1 MLKKITKLG
10 QILGLAT
17 SSIVFSQTGNV
28 GINTPNPGSTI
39 DINGSLAANYT
50 AINTASYN
58 LTATDFH
65 VSYNGTANAVFNL
78 PAAINGVGN
87 FKGRLYTIKNNTNFT
102 ITVNSA
108 APETI
113 NGNASISIPANQ
125 SAQLINTGLTGASST
140 WEIVSEGSS
149 ASNYT
154 ASNGLSISG
163 TDVKLGGTLS
173 QATNIATAG
182 NNLSING
189 GGKVLIGTNTV
200 PTGAANSKIVID
212 NGTTNGALQ
221 IKDGTQ
227 QLGYVLTSDANG
239 LATWSS
245 TVTTAFA
252 NNWTSYSG
260 TLVNPFTAPTGG
272 GNLPTGISVVIPAKG
287 WYFFRSGIAINS
299 ECNDYTFYINGIGD
313 VWKSYCTSNTAVFMA
328 PRDQNRVLYFSTPGT
343 YTILAVKTNGNIP
356 GSFNAGNPSFYLDFV
371 KFQN

>member
-10 QILGLAT
+10 QILGLLT
-17 SSIVFSQTGNV
+17 SSLVFSQVGNV

-39 DINGSLAANYT
+39 DINGSLAAHYT
-50 AINTASYN
+50 AVSTTSYN
-58 LTATDFH
+58 LNSSDFH
-65 VSYNGTANAVFNL
+65 VSYNGPANAVFNL
-78 PAAINGVGN
+78 PAAISGSGN
-87 FKGRLYTIKNNTNFT
+87 FKGRMYTIKNNTNFT
-102 ITVNSA
+102 VTVNSA

-113 NGNASISIPANQ
+113 NGNTSITVPPNQ
-125 SAQLINTGLTGASST
+125 SAQVINTGLTGASST
-140 WEIVSEGSS
+140 WEVSMGSS
-149 ASNYT
+149 SIT
-154 ASNGLSISG
+154 ASNGLSITG

-189 GGKVLIGTNTV
+189 AGKVLIGTTTV
-200 PTGAANSKIVID
+200 PAGAANSKIVID

-260 TLVNPFTAPTGG
+260 TLVNPFTGTTGG
-272 GNLPTGISVVIPAKG
+272 GNLATGISVQIPAKG

-299 ECNDYTFYINGIGD
+299 DCNDYTFYINGIGD
-313 VWKSYCTSNTAVFMA
+313 VWKSYCTSNTPIYMA

-343 YTILAVKTNGNIP
+343 YTVLAVKTNGVVPIT
-356 GSFNAGNPSFYLDFV
+356 FNAGNPTFYLDFV

>member
-1 MLKKITKLG
+1 MIKKITKLG
-10 QILGLAT
+10 QILGVLA
-17 SSIVFSQTGNV
+17 SSFVFSQAGNI

-39 DINGSLAANYT
+39 DINGSIAANYT

-58 LTATDFH
+58 LNSADFH

-87 FKGRLYTIKNNTNFT
+87 FKGRMYTIKNNTNFT
-102 ITVNSA
+102 VTLNSA

-113 NGNASISIPANQ
+113 NGNTSIVVPANQ
-125 SAQLINTGLTGASST
+125 SIQLINTGLTGTNST
-140 WEIVSEGSS
+140 WEIVSASSS
-149 ASNYT
+149 AGNYT

-173 QATNIATAG
+173 QPTNIATAG

-189 GGKVLIGTNTV
+189 TGKILVGTNTV
-200 PTGAANSKIVID
+200 PAGSANSKIVID
-212 NGTTNGALQ
+212 NGTNNGALQ

-260 TLVNPFTAPTGG
+260 TLVNPFTGSTGG
-272 GNLPTGISVVIPAKG
+272 GNLATGISVVIPARG

-299 ECNDYTFYINGIGD
+299 DCNDYTFYINGIGD
-313 VWKSYCTSNTAVFMA
+313 VWKSYCTSNTPIFMA

-343 YTILAVKTNGNIP
+343 YTVLAVKTNGVIP
-356 GSFNAGNPSFYLDFV
+356 GGFNVGNPVFYLDFV

>member
-50 AINTASYN
+50 AINTTSYN
-58 LTATDFH
+58 LTTTDFH

-125 SAQLINTGLTGASST
+125 SVQLINTGLTGASST